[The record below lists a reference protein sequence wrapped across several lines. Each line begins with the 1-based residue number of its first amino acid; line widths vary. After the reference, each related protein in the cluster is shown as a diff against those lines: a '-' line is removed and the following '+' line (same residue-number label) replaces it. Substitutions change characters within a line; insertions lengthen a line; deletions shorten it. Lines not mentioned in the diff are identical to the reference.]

1 MHNLST
7 VPALHFP
14 VYLHVGSWR
23 IHPHWVFE
31 ALAYFMAFRVYLTV
45 RKRRGDT
52 VPEPT
57 RWTAIAAAAAGAAL
71 GSKLLFLFENPA
83 DTLQH
88 LRDVTFLMGGKTIIG
103 GLIGG
108 LIAVELVK
116 SHIGERRS
124 TGDLFVFPLIVGMAI
139 GRIGCFLTGL
149 PDHTFGIATS
159 LSWGIDF
166 GDGIRRHPTQLYE
179 IVFLL
184 ALGSVLLTIRPR
196 LTDSGDLFKLFMG
209 AYLGWRFAI
218 GFIQPEIPLA
228 GLSAIQWA
236 CLGTLIYYTANFRNR
251 VALSRTEPA
260 TRTHG

>member
-1 MHNLST
+1 MHNLRT
-7 VPALHFP
+7 VLALPFP
-14 VYLHVGSWR
+14 TYLHIGALR

-31 ALAYFMAFRVYLTV
+31 ALAYLVAFRVYLAV
-45 RKRRGDT
+45 RTRRGDAI
-52 VPEPT
+52 PEPT

-83 DTLQH
+83 ETLQH
-88 LRDVTFLMGGKTIIG
+88 WHDLAFLMGGKTIVG

-116 SHIGERRS
+116 SRIGERRS
-124 TGDLFVFPLIVGMAI
+124 TGDLFVFPLIVGIAI

-149 PDHTFGIATS
+149 ADHTYGTATS
-159 LSWGIDF
+159 LPWGIDF

-179 IVFLL
+179 IAFLL
-184 ALGSVLLTIRPR
+184 LLAVVLQSVHSR
-196 LTDSGDLFKLFMG
+196 LTESGDLFKLFMV

-218 GFIQPEIPLA
+218 GFIQPELPLA

-236 CLGTLIYYTANFRNR
+236 CLATLTYYAIVLRKR
-251 VALSRTEPA
+251 VVLARTQVA
-260 TRTHG
+260 